1 MNWPKLG
8 GWAGIGFL
16 LAVVV
21 ILFVIM
27 FTQL

>member
-1 MNWPKLG
+1 MNWSKLG
-8 GWAGIGFL
+8 GWVGIVFL

-27 FTQL
+27 FTQV